1 MKLRPWMGLF
11 VLATMLLRVS
21 PVAADGL
28 IRDGVGPISTGR
40 GGTNQ
45 GFADNSAIILDNPG
59 AMVNVDGSGLLELGV
74 DTSIPSVHFTNP
86 LNNVVSATRPLPG
99 PVLGLIHKTDDE
111 QWAFGLGVFAPA
123 GFGASYGVMN
133 QALLGPQ
140 LYRSVGAMGKIL
152 PGVAYRVN
160 DRLSVGLTVGL
171 AFSDIGLTG
180 PYFVQT
186 GAFAGAPAAISLIGF
201 GTAPTGSVGMQYKL
215 TEETTIG
222 ATYTEQTNFKLHG
235 ATNATLFN
243 PGFPGGAL
251 SSHFDTI
258 TNMCWPRSV
267 AVGLK
272 HDFCPHRRLGIDV
285 IWYDWAH
292 AFDSIGLTMTNPT
305 NPLVPVILGTST
317 IRDQFPLNWRDS
329 VAMRLG
335 YEWTTDDLQTWRI
348 GYAYHGAPAPTSTL
362 NPFLDGILQHGIS
375 VGYSYAFPRAIVNA
389 AYQYNFGHTE
399 TVTTSSIIGG
409 DFNNSTLNAQCHF
422 AMFSVLFPF

>member
-1 MKLRPWMGLF
+1 MKLRTPSC
-11 VLATMLLRVS
+11 LALLAALCLS
-21 PVAADGL
+21 PLVAMADGL

-40 GGTNQ
+40 GGANQ

-59 AMVNVDGSGLLELGV
+59 AMVNVSGSGLAELGV
-74 DTSIPSVHFTNP
+74 DTSIPSVRFTNP
-86 LNNVVSATRPLPG
+86 LNDVQSATRPLPG
-99 PVLGLIHKTDDE
+99 PVLGLIKKTEDE
-111 QWAFGLGVFAPA
+111 QWAVGVGVFAPA
-123 GFGASYGVMN
+123 GFGASYGEMN

-160 DRLSVGLTVGL
+160 ERLSVGLTVGL
-171 AFSDIGLTG
+171 AFSDIGIKG
-180 PYFVQT
+180 PYFLQT
-186 GAFAGAPAAISLIGF
+186 GPFSGSPSTISLIGF
-201 GTAPTGSVGMQYKL
+201 GTAPTGSVGMQYQL
-215 TEETTIG
+215 ADDTVIG

-243 PGFPGGAL
+243 PGFPGGTL

-258 TNMCWPRSV
+258 TQMCWPRSV

-272 HDFCPHRRLGIDV
+272 HDLCPHRRIGLDV

-292 AFDSIGLTMTNPT
+292 AFDSVGLTMTNPT

-317 IRDQFPLNWRDS
+317 IRDQLPLNWRDS

-335 YEWTTDDLQTWRI
+335 YEWMTDDLQTWRV
-348 GYAYHGAPAPTSTL
+348 GYVYHGAPAPDSTL
-362 NPFLDGILQHGIS
+362 NPFLDGILKHGVS
-375 VGYSYAFPRAIVNA
+375 VGYSYALPRVILNA
-389 AYQYNFGHTE
+389 AYQYNWGPTQ
-399 TVTTSSIIGG
+399 TVVTSSLVGG

-422 AMFSVLFPF
+422 AMLSLLFPF

>member
-1 MKLRPWMGLF
+1 MKLRPRMGLF
-11 VLATMLLRVS
+11 LLAATLLRVS
-21 PVAADGL
+21 PLAADGL

-40 GGTNQ
+40 GGANQ

-59 AMVNVDGSGLLELGV
+59 AMVNVSGSGLAELGV
-74 DTSIPSVHFTNP
+74 DTSIPSVHYTNP
-86 LNNVVSATRPLPG
+86 LNNVQSSTRPLPG
-99 PVLGLIHKTDDE
+99 PVLGLIKKTEDE
-111 QWAFGLGVFAPA
+111 QWAFGVGVFAPA
-123 GFGASYGVMN
+123 GFGASYGDMT

-171 AFSDIGLTG
+171 AFSDIGLKG
-180 PYFVQT
+180 PYFLQT
-186 GAFAGAPAAISLIGF
+186 GPFAGAPSTISLIGF
-201 GTAPTGSVGMQYKL
+201 GTAPTGSVGMQYQL
-215 TEETTIG
+215 TDDTMLG

-235 ATNATLFN
+235 ASNATLFT
-243 PGFPGGAL
+243 PGGAL

-272 HDFCPHRRLGIDV
+272 HDLCPHRRLGVDV

-292 AFDSIGLTMTNPT
+292 AFDSIGLTLTNPT
-305 NPLVPVILGTST
+305 NPAIPVALGTST
-317 IRDQFPLNWRDS
+317 IRDQLALNWRNS

-335 YEWTTDDLQTWRI
+335 YEWTNDDVQTWRV
-348 GYAYHGAPAPTSTL
+348 GYTYHGAPAPDSTL
-362 NPFLDGILQHGIS
+362 NPFLDGILRHGFS
-375 VGYSYAFPRAIVNA
+375 LGYSYALPRVTLNA
-389 AYQYNFGHTE
+389 AYQYNFGATQV
-399 TVTTSSIIGG
+399 VTTSSLVGG

-422 AMFSVLFPF
+422 AMLSLLFPF